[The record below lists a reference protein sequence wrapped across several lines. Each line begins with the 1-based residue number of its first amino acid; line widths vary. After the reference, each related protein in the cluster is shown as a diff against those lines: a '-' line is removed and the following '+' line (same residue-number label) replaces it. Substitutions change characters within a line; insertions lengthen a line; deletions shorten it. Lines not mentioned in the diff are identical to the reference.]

1 MKLSLKKKFYI
12 LILPSCLVL
21 IALMVLLMVPHQN
34 VQNTV
39 EQINEGLAEVLP
51 AEGFATHH
59 ERQLRECAGFIATG
73 SPEHLA
79 FYRQARKQ
87 AGIDI
92 KSWLD
97 AEERHT
103 GYTRV
108 EHAEELRTLGATAKA
123 YAEVCTGCDQA
134 IALASSGQ
142 QSQAMALMVTD
153 ARKASGSTV
162 SENIDEQVP
171 EEEVQ
176 LERYLDNL
184 TGAVDSLSIM
194 KMLDLESRVQ
204 SMRTHVASTVQVE
217 RFSRF
222 YNMQI
227 ESMLVFLITRDPAAE
242 SGIGEARG
250 QATEAL
256 KILGAQVD
264 LLGTAA
270 ERAASN
276 RLLERITSDYASV
289 NAATD
294 SAVALTRSGN
304 SAGAISMIE
313 NVTGSATQDSLT
325 LALDTEVNS
334 QKKALNED
342 AHYISSVSTN
352 TAWGVG
358 ILGSLLVVL
367 ALGGTFLVSRTV
379 VGPVV
384 KLRDAAREFGESGTG
399 VDVEVK
405 SHDELG
411 ELATTFNEMAGA
423 RVTAEDELRKARDEL
438 EERVIER
445 TRELSHVNEE
455 LLAEIDE
462 RERTEEELS
471 ESERKYR
478 ELADSLPQV
487 VFELDST
494 GKVVYVNAGAHELL
508 GYDQTDVEA
517 GINALEVIEPVDQDR
532 VAGAIQKMID
542 GRSTGAIRQY
552 LARRKDGTTF
562 PCVVYSTLMTDE
574 EGKPAGVRG
583 ILTDIS
589 ERVEMERALIQSE
602 ERYRFLAEN
611 VNDFAFVVGLDL
623 KTTYASLSVERILGY
638 SPDDWIALPVDK
650 QLTAES
656 LEMLLARFADEME
669 HDKERDPERSITVEA
684 GFNHRDGS
692 TLILECVASFVRDA
706 DGNPVGIYGLARDI
720 TERRRA
726 EQRLRLTQ
734 FEVDGSMDQVMRVA
748 SDGRIVYA
756 NDAACSAHG
765 YTLEKM
771 LRLGLPDISA
781 NFPREHWGEIW
792 GVLRDSETLTFEAL
806 ARREDA
812 TEFPLEASFNFIEFE
827 GDEYMVIFGRDVT
840 ERKRAEEEL
849 KRTNAELEG
858 YAHTVSHDLKGP
870 LASTVLAAST
880 LEELLI
886 FRGKV
891 PEGSDVAMLLKV
903 IDNNV
908 WKSTALIDDLLALA
922 EAGQK
927 PLSLEE
933 VDVSAVVERILDEN
947 MGIIN
952 EREVLV
958 EVEGTPG
965 TVLGSPVHIYQLFA
979 NLIGDCLKHC
989 DSDRPVVQVRFMGEG
1004 RDGARRY
1011 LIRDNGSGITPGDLD
1026 KVFVPFFKGLGG
1038 GTGIGLATA
1047 EKVVK
1052 LYRGHIRAYNDDGA
1066 CFEFTINDYQA

>member
-1 MKLSLKKKFYI
+1 MKLSLRKKFYI
-12 LILPSCLVL
+12 LILPSCVVL
-21 IALMVLLMVPHQN
+21 IALMVLLLVPHQN
-34 VQNTV
+34 VQNNV

-51 AEGFATHH
+51 AEGFATHY
-59 ERQLRECAGFIATG
+59 ERQLRECASFIATG
-73 SPEHLA
+73 LPEHKVA
-79 FYRQARKQ
+79 YQQARRQA
-87 AGIDI
+87 GTDI
-92 KSWLD
+92 KGWID
-97 AEERHT
+97 AEARHT
-103 GYTRV
+103 GDTKV
-108 EHAEELRTLGATAKA
+108 EHAEELRSLGGTTKA
-123 YAEVCTGCDQA
+123 YAEVSTACDEA
-134 IALASSGQ
+134 MALASSGQ
-142 QSQAMALMVTD
+142 QPQAMVRLD
-153 ARKASGSTV
+153 ADTGSGPGSTV
-162 SENIDEQVP
+162 SDNVDEQVP
-171 EEEVQ
+171 EEEAQ

-184 TGAVDSLSIM
+184 TGAIGSLSIM
-194 KMLDLESRVQ
+194 KMLGLESRVQ
-204 SMRTHVASTVQVE
+204 SMRTHFADTVQVE
-217 RFSRF
+217 RFARF
-222 YNMQI
+222 FNMQI
-227 ESMLVFLITRDPAAE
+227 ESTLVFTITRDPAAE
-242 SGIGEARG
+242 RDIGEARG
-250 QATEAL
+250 EATEAL
-256 KILGAQVD
+256 DVWGAQVD

-270 ERAASN
+270 ERSASN
-276 RLLERITSDYASV
+276 RLLERITSDYASI

-304 SAGAISMIE
+304 AAGAISVVE
-313 NVTGSATQDSLT
+313 NLTGPAKQNSLT
-325 LALDTEVNS
+325 LALETEVNS

-342 AHYISSVSTN
+342 AHYISSVSSN

-384 KLRDAAREFGESGTG
+384 KLRDAAREFGESGAG

-411 ELATTFNEMAGA
+411 ELATTFNQMAGA

-438 EERVIER
+438 EARVIER

-487 VFELDST
+487 VFELDSA
-494 GKVVYVNAGAHELL
+494 GKVVYVNVGARELL
-508 GYDQTDVEA
+508 GYDQADVEA
-517 GINALEVIEPVDQDR
+517 GISALQVIEPVDQER
-532 VAGAIQKMID
+532 VSGAIQKMID
-542 GRSTGAIRQY
+542 GRSTGAVREY

-562 PCVVYSTLMTDE
+562 PCVVYSTLITDD
-574 EGKPAGVRG
+574 EGNPAGVRG

-589 ERVEMERALIQSE
+589 ERVEMEGALRESE

-623 KTTYASLSVERILGY
+623 KTTYASRSVERILGY
-638 SPDDWIALPVDK
+638 SPAEWTALPVEK
-650 QLTAES
+650 QVTAES
-656 LEMLLARFADEME
+656 LEMLLARFADELE
-669 HDKERDPERSITVEA
+669 HDRERNPERSVTVEA

-692 TLILECVASFVRDA
+692 TLILECVVSFVRDA

-720 TERRRA
+720 TER
-726 EQRLRLTQ
+726 
-734 FEVDGSMDQVMRVA
+734 
-748 SDGRIVYA
+748 
-756 NDAACSAHG
+756 
-765 YTLEKM
+765 
-771 LRLGLPDISA
+771 
-781 NFPREHWGEIW
+781 
-792 GVLRDSETLTFEAL
+792 
-806 ARREDA
+806 
-812 TEFPLEASFNFIEFE
+812 
-827 GDEYMVIFGRDVT
+827 
-840 ERKRAEEEL
+840 KRAEEEL

-858 YAHTVSHDLKGP
+858 YARTVSHDLKGP

-880 LEELLI
+880 LQEAMKSSGQV
-886 FRGKV
+886 R
-891 PEGSDVAMLLKV
+891 EGSNVEMLLKI

-933 VDVSAVVERILDEN
+933 VDISAVVERILDEN

-952 EREVLV
+952 EREVRV